1 LLHIVEAT
9 SFGGPEDD
17 GKLRGSLQEDTTN
30 SNEETREEN
39 RTTSE
44 EEITARTSKKG
55 NRKADKVQNAGNTG
69 DRKVARA
76 GKGGNDQRAS
86 GGQSARAARGQGSGN
101 YGAGSSATPAPVSS
115 QAAGELEPSP
125 INREAEQ
132 YVTGESPANTDP
144 NASTSQEQYAS
155 NPGSEGA
162 PAAPDPSTPTSPE
175 NTPESSDTDDS
186 TETSPH
192 TPASPEEDTL
202 AIVEDLPPGE
212 GSDLELDSPEG

>member
-76 GKGGNDQRAS
+76 GKGGNNQRAS

-101 YGAGSSATPAPVSS
+101 YGAGSSATPAPDSS

-144 NASTSQEQYAS
+144 NTSTSQDHYAS
-155 NPGSEGA
+155 GPEGT
-162 PAAPDPSTPTSPE
+162 PATPDPSAPTSPE
-175 NTPESSDTDDS
+175 ENAPEPNNTEDS
-186 TETSPH
+186 TETSPD
-192 TPASPEEDTL
+192 TPASSEEVTL
-202 AIVEDLPPGE
+202 SIVEDLPPSE
-212 GSDLELDSPEG
+212 GSDLELDSPGG